1 MKMYNSC
8 TYKLI
13 SNIIM
18 YDTIIIGQG
27 PAGITAG
34 IYAARREMK
43 TLILGKEAG
52 GQIIWAGE
60 IENYPGFINIS
71 NFELITRFNEHALAS
86 GVEVKTTEVKKIEK
100 KEDGSFILF
109 TEKEQFEAK
118 TIIIAMGLAPRR
130 LAVPGELELSGKG
143 VSYCAN
149 CDGPLYRGK
158 VVAVIGSGN
167 SAFDAAE
174 VLSKIASKVYLIAR
188 SDKFK
193 AFDSLVEEVKARE
206 NIEIITNAKID
217 KIEGKEKVEAVAYKD
232 VDGKIVEMPLDGV
245 FVEIGR
251 IASTDLVGE
260 FVDRDEKDQILTDS
274 KQSTK
279 TPGLFAAGDV
289 VVSEFKQITI
299 AMGQATVAA
308 LSAYQHIQGTAT
320 VTQSTVK

>member
-1 MKMYNSC
+1 
-8 TYKLI
+8 
-13 SNIIM
+13 M

-60 IENYPGFINIS
+60 IENYPGFTSIS
-71 NFELITRFNEHALAS
+71 NFDLITKFNDHALAS
-86 GVEVKTTEVKKIEK
+86 GVEIKTAEVKRIEK
-100 KEDGSFILF
+100 NSDGNFLLF
-109 TEKEQFEAK
+109 TEKEEFEAK
-118 TIIIAMGLAPRR
+118 TVIIAMGLAPRR

-149 CDGPLYRGK
+149 CDGPLYKGK
-158 VVAVIGSGN
+158 IVTVIGSGN

-188 SDKFK
+188 GDKFK
-193 AFDSLVEEVKARE
+193 AFDSLVEEVKRRE
-206 NIEIITNAKID
+206 NIEIITNAKIQEIKGD
-217 KIEGKEKVEAVAYKD
+217 EKVVAISYKD
-232 VDGKIVEMPLDGV
+232 VEDKLVELPLDGV

-251 IASTDLVGE
+251 IASTDLISDLAE
-260 FVDRDEKDQILTDS
+260 RDERDQILVDE
-274 KQSTK
+274 KQATK

-289 VVSEFKQITI
+289 VVSDFKQITI

-308 LSAYQHIQGTAT
+308 LSAYQYIQGNEANIQT
-320 VTQSTVK
+320 TVK

>member
-1 MKMYNSC
+1 
-8 TYKLI
+8 
-13 SNIIM
+13 M

-34 IYAARREMK
+34 IYAVRREMK

-60 IENYPGFINIS
+60 IENYPGFTSIS
-71 NFELITRFNEHALAS
+71 NFELIAKFNDHAIAS
-86 GVEVKTTEVKKIEK
+86 GVEIKTTEVKRIEK
-100 KEDGSFILF
+100 KGDGSFVLF

-118 TIIIAMGLAPRR
+118 TVIIAIGLAPRR
-130 LAVPGELELSGKG
+130 LAVPGELELRGKG

-158 VVAVIGSGN
+158 VVTVIGSGN

-188 SDKFK
+188 GDKFK
-193 AFDSLVEEVKARE
+193 AFDSLVDEVKRRE
-206 NIEIITNAKID
+206 NIEIITNAKIQEI
-217 KIEGKEKVEAVAYKD
+217 KGTEKVEAIIYKN
-232 VDGKIVEMPLDGV
+232 VDDKPVELSLDGV
-245 FVEIGR
+245 FVEVGR
-251 IASTDLVGE
+251 IASTDLVSKLVE
-260 FVDRDEKDQILTDS
+260 RDGHDQILVDE
-274 KQSTK
+274 KQVTK

-289 VVSEFKQITI
+289 VVSEYKQITI

-308 LSAYQHIQGTAT
+308 LSAYQYIQGAGASMQT
-320 VTQSTVK
+320 TVK